1 MHVLNSKGALFMN
14 KTIELNGN
22 SYKIPVAVE
31 NVEQLLSHLDLAD
44 RILIVEMNKNI
55 LAKDAYDLPIKDR
68 DQIEIIHFV
77 GGG

>member
-1 MHVLNSKGALFMN
+1 MN

-22 SYKIPVAVE
+22 TYDMPTAVE

-44 RILIVEMNKNI
+44 RILIIEMNKEI
-55 LAKDAYDLPIKDR
+55 LAKDAYDKPINDR